1 VRTGQHIDPEDGLE
15 HVFELRTKRAEEM
28 VASVVSSGSDSSLAR
43 RGVAHKHPGGAE
55 VEASAMFADVRGS
68 TGLAEQLPP
77 GEFGQL
83 LTRFWGSA
91 ARV

>member
-1 VRTGQHIDPEDGLE
+1 
-15 HVFELRTKRAEEM
+15 
-28 VASVVSSGSDSSLAR
+28 
-43 RGVAHKHPGGAE
+43 
-55 VEASAMFADVRGS
+55 MFADVRGS